1 MSPLGTLED
10 GRTAFGR
17 QRWAD
22 AYALLRSADD
32 REPLAAGDL
41 ERLATAAYL
50 VGQDDSSAG
59 AWERAHHVLLEQD
72 DVPGGA
78 RCAFWLGM
86 LLFNRGETAR
96 GGGWIGRA
104 HRLLDEGAVDCVE
117 QGYLMVPMA
126 LQALEGGDAPGA
138 YAICGQAA
146 KVADRFGDRD
156 LAAFALLGRGQAL
169 VRMGETA
176 QGLALL
182 DEVMTGVTAGE
193 ASPVVAGIV
202 YCAVIITCQEAFD
215 LHRAQEWAEAL
226 SRWCASHPDLVP
238 YRGQCLVHRSEILQ
252 MHGEW
257 ASAMTEVRRAR
268 ERLATPPGQPAVG
281 MAYYQQAELHRLRGE
296 FEEAEQGYR
305 QAAEQGR
312 PPQPGL
318 ALLRLAQG
326 RPADAR
332 AALGR
337 IVRDAQDRPT
347 RSKVL
352 AAYVEAMLGPYG
364 RAPVDD
370 TAPAVDTEHA
380 PRRTAAD
387 DSAADDTA
395 AARTAADE
403 LAAIAAGLGA
413 PLLRALSARAT
424 GAVLLAEGDARAAC
438 VELGRARRLW
448 LELQV
453 PYEDARTRALMGIAC
468 HRLGDHD
475 TAALDLEGAR
485 RVFRDLGAAPDLAL
499 LDAAERAAVGGG
511 RAAAA
516 GGLTGR
522 EVQVLELAAAGRT
535 NREIAA
541 ELFLSE
547 HTVRRHL
554 QNVFTKLGVSSRA
567 AATAYAYRHGM
578 L

>member
-1 MSPLGTLED
+1 MSPLDTLED
-10 GRTAFGR
+10 GRTAFGQ

-22 AYALLRSADD
+22 AYGLLGSADA
-32 REPLAAGDL
+32 REPLAAADL

-50 VGQDDSSAG
+50 VGEDDSSVR
-59 AWERAHHVLLEQD
+59 AWERAHQVLLEQD
-72 DVPGGA
+72 DVPGGV
-78 RCAFWLGM
+78 RCAFWLGI

-104 HRLLDEGAVDCVE
+104 HRLLGEGTADCVE

-126 LQALEGGDAPGA
+126 LQTLEGGDAPAA
-138 YAICGQAA
+138 YALCGQAA
-146 KVADRFGDRD
+146 KIADRFADRD
-156 LAAFALLGRGQAL
+156 LAAFALLGRGQSL

-182 DEVMTGVTAGE
+182 DEVMTQVTAGE

-202 YCAVIITCQEAFD
+202 YCAAIITCQEVFD
-215 LHRAQEWAEAL
+215 LHRAQEWAQAL

-257 ASAMTEVRRAR
+257 AAAMTEVRRAR
-268 ERLATPPGQPAVG
+268 ERLSMPPGQPAVG

-296 FEEAEQGYR
+296 FDEAEEAYR

-312 PPQPGL
+312 APQPGL

-337 IVRDAQDRPT
+337 IVQDVQDRLT

-352 AAYVEAMLGPYG
+352 AAYVEVVLGPYG
-364 RAPVDD
+364 SAPADG
-370 TAPAVDTEHA
+370 TAPAG
-380 PRRTAAD
+380 
-387 DSAADDTA
+387 DSAAEDTA
-395 AARTAADE
+395 APQGTAAAEDTVAARTAADE
-403 LAAIAAGLGA
+403 LAAIAADLEA
-413 PLLRALSARAT
+413 PLLRAVSARTT
-424 GAVLLAEGDARAAC
+424 GAALLAEGDARAAC
-438 VELGRARRLW
+438 AELGRARQLW

-475 TAALDLEGAR
+475 TAALDLDGAR
-485 RVFRDLGAAPDLAL
+485 RTFRDLGAAPDLAL
-499 LDAAERAAVGGG
+499 LETAERAT
-511 RAAAA
+511 AAAGPPAA

-522 EVQVLELAAAGRT
+522 EVQVLGLAAAGRT
-535 NREIAA
+535 NREIAT

-554 QNVFTKLGVSSRA
+554 QNVFAKLGVSSRA
-567 AATAYAYRHGM
+567 AATAYAYRHKM

>member
-1 MSPLGTLED
+1 M
-10 GRTAFGR
+10 
-17 QRWAD
+17 
-22 AYALLRSADD
+22 
-32 REPLAAGDL
+32 
-41 ERLATAAYL
+41 
-50 VGQDDSSAG
+50 
-59 AWERAHHVLLEQD
+59 
-72 DVPGGA
+72 
-78 RCAFWLGM
+78 
-86 LLFNRGETAR
+86 
-96 GGGWIGRA
+96 
-104 HRLLDEGAVDCVE
+104 
-117 QGYLMVPMA
+117 
-126 LQALEGGDAPGA
+126 
-138 YAICGQAA
+138 
-146 KVADRFGDRD
+146 
-156 LAAFALLGRGQAL
+156 
-169 VRMGETA
+169 
-176 QGLALL
+176 
-182 DEVMTGVTAGE
+182 
-193 ASPVVAGIV
+193 VAGIV
-202 YCAVIITCQEAFD
+202 YCAAIISCQQVFD

-257 ASAMTEVRRAR
+257 AAAMTEVRRAR
-268 ERLATPPGQPAVG
+268 KRLSTPPGQPAVG

-296 FEEAEQGYR
+296 FDDAEQACR

-312 PPQPGL
+312 APQPGL
-318 ALLRLAQG
+318 ALLRLVQG
-326 RPADAR
+326 RPGDAR

-337 IVRDAQDRPT
+337 IVQDVQDRLT

-352 AAYVEAMLGPYG
+352 AAYVEVMLGPYG
-364 RAPVDD
+364 SAPLLGPYGSAPVDAPAPAAD
-370 TAPAVDTEHA
+370 TA
-380 PRRTAAD
+380 AA
-387 DSAADDTA
+387 DTA

-403 LAAIAAGLGA
+403 LAAIAADLEA
-413 PLLRALSARAT
+413 PLLHAVSACAT

-438 VELGRARRLW
+438 AELDRARRLW

-485 RVFRDLGAAPDLAL
+485 RIFRDLGAAPDLAFL
-499 LDAAERAAVGGG
+499 AAAERAAAGGG
-511 RAAAA
+511 PSTAV

-522 EVQVLELAAAGRT
+522 EVQVLKLAASGRT
-535 NREIAA
+535 NREIAT

-554 QNVFTKLGVSSRA
+554 QNVFAKLGVSSRA